1 MRLYLKQSLL
11 PVALLK
17 GTLMIRR
24 TLFVITLVLGMA
36 LPLSA
41 QIVTVQTFH
50 SVSGVDYA
58 EIGRSM
64 RIKLHNVSTGGDYW
78 GTSDSYGVSRIGAP
92 AGYYQAYLW
101 DGSYQY
107 LWGSS
112 EQPDPNQYYVCATP
126 YQQVIEL
133 PAFPRPLAPNLGSP
147 CNYCGVPQ
155 GNFDLIWTS
164 GLDAAR
170 TAPNWAVTYEI
181 WDSATPVG
189 WPQGQEWLAVPDAPC
204 NPDGQGRCHYHVDML
219 DYQPGAQ
226 YTWRIVVKIN
236 YGGGIVYKTSGPV
249 WHCHQN

>member
-1 MRLYLKQSLL
+1 
-11 PVALLK
+11 
-17 GTLMIRR
+17 MIRKA
-24 TLFVITLVLGMA
+24 LFILVLVLGVA
-36 LPLSA
+36 LPVSA

-58 EIGRSM
+58 EVGRSM

-78 GTSDSYGVSRIGAP
+78 GISDQNGISYIGAP
-92 AGYYQAYLW
+92 AGDYQAYLW
-101 DGSYQY
+101 DPYQY

-112 EQPDPNQYYVCATP
+112 EQPDPNLYHVYATR
-126 YQQVIEL
+126 YQQFIQL
-133 PAFPRPLAPNLGSP
+133 TAFPRPLAPNLVAP

-155 GNFDLIWTS
+155 GNFDLVWTN

-170 TAPNWAVTYEI
+170 TAPNWTVTYEI

-204 NPDGQGRCHYHVDML
+204 NPDGQGQCHYHVGML
-219 DYQPGAQ
+219 NYEPGAE

-249 WHCHQN
+249 WHCHQYS